1 MLAKEAKLFMAISN
15 AIRNKVID
23 GITVEDLLEYEV
35 ISYSPWT
42 VAMSD
47 MELWTNANISA
58 IIKGF
63 TIRDGERFNINKLEI
78 SMLHLSL
85 QYDQAKEEFSVEI
98 CKTEW

>member
-1 MLAKEAKLFMAISN
+1 MAISN

-35 ISYSPWT
+35 ISYSPGT

-63 TIRDGERFNINKLEI
+63 TIRDGEMFNINRLKIDL
-78 SMLHLSL
+78 LHLSL
-85 QYDQAKEEFSVEI
+85 QYNQSKEEFSVEI
-98 CKTEW
+98 CEME